1 MDFKLIPIT
10 KPSLDK
16 NDLKHIKNVLSSK
29 ILTDGFYQ
37 EKSEKIIR
45 GHLKSKFV
53 AVTHSCTAA
62 LEISAI
68 LINLKPG
75 DEVILPS
82 YGFVSIANAIVLRGA
97 KPIFVEINPHD
108 LNISYDDIK
117 NKTTKKTKAIYVIHY
132 AGNACQ
138 IKKISQYAKSKKI
151 FLIEDAAH
159 AFLGKY
165 QNKFLGTFGD
175 IGVFSFHETKNIVG
189 GQAGCI
195 SINNYKLIE
204 RANCILDKGTNRK
217 IFIKNY
223 KKKIISSKN
232 NKRFYSWVDFG
243 SEYRAPEL
251 SCALLY
257 SQLLKIKK
265 IQSIRKKNWF
275 TFKKVIQKLNTQKF
289 YLIESSKKA
298 SSAYHILG
306 FVFKTTQLANQFKK
320 LFQNERV
327 AATFHYVPLH
337 KSKMGKKYCKYKLPI
352 TENIY
357 SRVVRLPLFS
367 DMTRNEINKISLL
380 INKFFSLKY

>member
-1 MDFKLIPIT
+1 MIPIT
-10 KPSLDK
+10 KPFLDK
-16 NDLKHIKNVLSSK
+16 NDLKHIKKVLSSK

-37 EKSEKIIR
+37 GKSENIIKDY
-45 GHLKSKFV
+45 LKSKFV

-68 LINLKPG
+68 LIDLKEG

-97 KPIFVEINPHD
+97 KPVFVEINSND

-117 NKTTKKTKAIYVIHY
+117 KKTSKKTKAIYVIHY
-132 AGNACQ
+132 AGNACE
-138 IKKISQYAKSKKI
+138 IEKISQYAKSKKI

-165 QNKFLGTFGD
+165 KNKFLGTFGD

-195 SINNYKLIE
+195 SVNNSKLIK
-204 RANCILDKGTNRK
+204 RTNYILDKGTNRK
-217 IFIKNY
+217 IFIKDY

-232 NKRFYSWVDFG
+232 NKKFYSWVDLG

-257 SQLLKIKK
+257 SQLLKVKK
-265 IQSIRKKNWF
+265 IQSKRKKNWYI
-275 TFKKVIQKLNTQKF
+275 FKNLIDKLNTQKF
-289 YLIESSKKA
+289 YMIKYNKK
-298 SSAYHILG
+298 STSAYHILG
-306 FVFKTTQLANQFKK
+306 LIFKTTKLANKFKEI
-320 LFQNERV
+320 FQKKKI

-337 KSKMGKKYCKYKLPI
+337 KSIMGKKFCNYRLPI
-352 TENIY
+352 TETIY
-357 SRVVRLPLFS
+357 RRIVRLPLFS
-367 DMTRNEINKISLL
+367 DMTTKEFKKIKNAIKEFL
-380 INKFFSLKY
+380 ND

>member
-16 NDLKHIKNVLSSK
+16 NDLKHVKNVLSSK

-37 EKSEKIIR
+37 KKSEDIIKR
-45 GHLKSKFV
+45 YIKSKFV

-62 LEISAI
+62 LEISTI
-68 LINLKPG
+68 LINLKQG

-97 KPIFVEINPHD
+97 KPVFVEINPGD
-108 LNISYDDIK
+108 LNISYEDIK
-117 NKTTKKTKAIYVIHY
+117 NKTTKKTKAIYIIHY
-132 AGNACQ
+132 AGNACE
-138 IKKISQYAKSKKI
+138 IEKISHYAKSKKI
-151 FLIEDAAH
+151 FLIEDTAH

-165 QNKFLGTFGD
+165 KNKFLGTFGD

-195 SINNYKLIE
+195 SINNSKLIK
-204 RANCILDKGTNRK
+204 RTNFILDKGTNRRD
-217 IFIKNY
+217 FIKDY

-232 NKRFYSWVDFG
+232 NKKFYSWVDLG

-251 SCALLY
+251 SSALLY
-257 SQLLKIKK
+257 SQLLKVKK
-265 IQSIRKKNWF
+265 IQNKRKKNWHVF
-275 TFKKVIQKLNTQKF
+275 RKIINKLNTKKF
-289 YLIESSKKA
+289 YLVEPIKKS
-298 SSAYHILG
+298 SSAYHILALI
-306 FVFKTTQLANQFKK
+306 FKTTKFANNFKSV
-320 LFQNERV
+320 FQSQKI

-337 KSKMGKKYCKYKLPI
+337 KSLMGKKYCNYSLPL
-352 TENIY
+352 TESIY

-367 DMTRNEINKISLL
+367 EMTKKEIKKISSL
-380 INKFFSLKY
+380 IKVFSKK

>member
-1 MDFKLIPIT
+1 LDFKLIPIT

-16 NDLKHIKNVLSSK
+16 NDLKYIKNVLSSK

-37 EKSEKIIR
+37 KKSEDIIK
-45 GHLKSKFV
+45 GYIKSKFV

-68 LINLKPG
+68 LINLKQG

-97 KPIFVEINPHD
+97 KPVFVEINPED
-108 LNISYDDIK
+108 LNISFKDIK
-117 NKTTKKTKAIYVIHY
+117 NKTTKRTKAIYVIHY
-132 AGNACQ
+132 AGNACE
-138 IKKISQYAKSKKI
+138 IEKISHYAKSKKI

-165 QNKFLGTFGD
+165 KKKFLGTFGD

-195 SINNYKLIE
+195 SVNNSKLIK
-204 RANCILDKGTNRK
+204 RTNYILDKGTNRRN
-217 IFIKNY
+217 FIKDF

-232 NKRFYSWVDFG
+232 NKKFYSWVDLG

-251 SCALLY
+251 SSALLY
-257 SQLLKIKK
+257 SQLLKVKK
-265 IQSIRKKNWF
+265 IQSIRKKNWNIF
-275 TFKKVIQKLNTQKF
+275 DRLIDKLDTEKF
-289 YLIESSKKA
+289 YLIKSSQKTT
-298 SSAYHILG
+298 SAYHILALI
-306 FVFKTTQLANQFKK
+306 FRTTKLASDFKK
-320 LFQNERV
+320 IFQNNSI

-337 KSKMGKKYCKYKLPI
+337 KSIMGKKFCNYRLPL
-352 TENIY
+352 TEKIY
-357 SRVVRLPLFS
+357 SRVVRLPLYS
-367 DMTRNEINKISLL
+367 EMTKQEINKISLL
-380 INKFFSLKY
+380 IKTFLV

>member
-1 MDFKLIPIT
+1 MN
-10 KPSLDK
+10 K
-16 NDLKHIKNVLSSK
+16 NELKHIKNVLSSK
-29 ILTDGFYQ
+29 ILTDGYYQ
-37 EKSEKIIR
+37 AKTESIIKNY
-45 GHLKSKFV
+45 LKSKFV

-68 LINLKPG
+68 LIDLKPG

-97 KPIFVEINPHD
+97 KPIFTEIDPID
-108 LNISYDDIK
+108 LNISFDDIK
-117 NKTTKKTKAIYVIHY
+117 KKISKKTKAIYVIHY
-132 AGNACQ
+132 AGNACE
-138 IKKISQYAKSKKI
+138 IEKISKYAKSKKI

-165 QNKFLGTFGD
+165 KKKFLGTFGD
-175 IGVFSFHETKNIVG
+175 IGVFSFHETKNIIG

-195 SINNYKLIE
+195 SLNNPKFIK
-204 RANCILDKGTNRK
+204 RANNILDKGTNRK
-217 IFIKNY
+217 IYIRNY

-232 NKRFYSWVDFG
+232 SKKFYSWVDLG

-265 IQSIRKKNWF
+265 IQHRRKKNWLI
-275 TFKKVIQKLNTQKF
+275 FKRLIEKLNTKKF
-289 YLIESSKKA
+289 YLIKPNKK
-298 SSAYHILG
+298 STSAYHILG
-306 FVFKTTQLANQFKK
+306 LIFKTPSLASKFKNT
-320 LFQNERV
+320 FQNKKI

-337 KSKMGKKYCKYKLPI
+337 KSKMGKKFCNYKLPI

-357 SRVVRLPLFS
+357 NRVVRLPLFS
-367 DMTRNEINKISLL
+367 EMTSKEIKKISALL
-380 INKFFSLKY
+380 LRLFS

>member
-16 NDLKHIKNVLSSK
+16 NDLKHVKNVLSSK

-37 EKSEKIIR
+37 KKSEDII
-45 GHLKSKFV
+45 KNYINSKFV

-62 LEISAI
+62 LEITGI
-68 LINLKPG
+68 LINLKKG

-97 KPIFVEINPHD
+97 KPVFVEINPED

-117 NKTTKKTKAIYVIHY
+117 NRTTNKTKAIYVIHY
-132 AGNACQ
+132 AGNACE
-138 IKKISQYAKSKKI
+138 IEKISQFAKSKKI
-151 FLIEDAAH
+151 FLVEDAAH

-165 QNKFLGTFGD
+165 KNKFLGTFGD

-195 SINNYKLIE
+195 SINNSKLIK
-204 RANCILDKGTNRK
+204 RANYILDKGTNRRN
-217 IFIKNY
+217 FIKDY

-232 NKRFYSWVDFG
+232 NKKFYSWVDLG

-251 SCALLY
+251 SSALLY
-257 SQLLKIKK
+257 SQLLKVKK
-265 IQSIRKKNWF
+265 IQNIRKKNWDIF
-275 TFKKVIQKLNTQKF
+275 NKLIDKLDSNKC
-289 YLIESSKKA
+289 YLIKSNKK
-298 SSAYHILG
+298 SVSAYHILALI
-306 FVFKTTQLANQFKK
+306 FSTTKLANDFKK
-320 LFQNERV
+320 VFQNKKI

-337 KSKMGKKYCKYKLPI
+337 QSKMGKKFCNYRLFL

-357 SRVVRLPLFS
+357 SRVVRLPLYS
-367 DMTRNEINKISLL
+367 EMTKKEIIKISSL
-380 INKFFSLKY
+380 IKAFLIKK

>member
-37 EKSEKIIR
+37 KKSEDII
-45 GHLKSKFV
+45 KNYINSKFV

-62 LEISAI
+62 LEITGI
-68 LINLKPG
+68 LINLKEG

-97 KPIFVEINPHD
+97 KPVFVEINPED
-108 LNISYDDIK
+108 LNISYEDIK
-117 NKTTKKTKAIYVIHY
+117 NRTTNKTKAIYVIHY
-132 AGNACQ
+132 AGNSCE
-138 IKKISQYAKSKKI
+138 IEKISQFAKSKKI

-165 QNKFLGTFGD
+165 KNKFLGTFGD

-195 SINNYKLIE
+195 SINNSKLIK
-204 RANCILDKGTNRK
+204 RANYILDKGTNRRN
-217 IFIKNY
+217 FIKDY

-232 NKRFYSWVDFG
+232 NKKFYSWVDLG

-251 SCALLY
+251 SSALLY
-257 SQLLKIKK
+257 SQLLKVKK
-265 IQSIRKKNWF
+265 IQNIRKKNWDIF
-275 TFKKVIQKLNTQKF
+275 NKLIDKLDSNKC
-289 YLIESSKKA
+289 YLIKSNKK
-298 SSAYHILG
+298 STSAYHILALI
-306 FVFKTTQLANQFKK
+306 FSTTKLANDFKK
-320 LFQNERV
+320 VFQNKKI

-337 KSKMGKKYCKYKLPI
+337 KSKMGKKFCNYRLLL

-357 SRVVRLPLFS
+357 SRVVRLPLYS
-367 DMTRNEINKISLL
+367 EMTKQEITKISSIIKAFL
-380 INKFFSLKY
+380 IKK

>member
-1 MDFKLIPIT
+1 LDIKLIPIT
-10 KPSLDK
+10 KPFLDIS
-16 NDLKHIKNVLSSK
+16 DLKHIKNVLSSK

-37 EKSEKIIR
+37 KKSENIIKNY
-45 GHLKSKFV
+45 LKSKFI

-97 KPIFVEINPHD
+97 KPVFVEVNSHD
-108 LNISYDDIK
+108 LNISFNDIK
-117 NKTTKKTKAIYVIHY
+117 KKLTKKTKAIYVIHY
-132 AGNACQ
+132 AGNACE
-138 IKKISQYAKSKKI
+138 IEKISQYTKLKKI

-165 QNKFLGTFGD
+165 KNKFLGTFGD

-195 SINNYKLIE
+195 SINNKKLIG
-204 RANCILDKGTNRK
+204 RANSILDKGTNRK

-223 KKKIISSKN
+223 KKKIISSKY
-232 NKRFYSWVDFG
+232 NKKFYSWIDLG

-257 SQLLKIKK
+257 SQLIKIKK
-265 IQSIRKKNWF
+265 IQNIRKKNWF
-275 TFKKVIQKLNTQKF
+275 IFKRSIKKLNTQKF
-289 YLIESSKKA
+289 YLIEPDKK
-298 SSAYHILG
+298 STSAYHILG
-306 FVFKTTQLANQFKK
+306 LIFKTAQIANQFKK
-320 LFQNERV
+320 IFQNKKI

-367 DMTRNEINKISLL
+367 DMKKKEINKITSL
-380 INKFFSLKY
+380 IKTFCA

>member
-16 NDLKHIKNVLSSK
+16 NDLKHVKNVLSSK

-37 EKSEKIIR
+37 KKSEDII
-45 GHLKSKFV
+45 KNYINSKFV

-62 LEISAI
+62 LEITGI
-68 LINLKPG
+68 LINLKKG

-97 KPIFVEINPHD
+97 KPVFVEINPED

-117 NKTTKKTKAIYVIHY
+117 NRTTNKTKAIYVIHY
-132 AGNACQ
+132 AGNACE
-138 IKKISQYAKSKKI
+138 IEKISQFAKSKKI
-151 FLIEDAAH
+151 FLVEDAAH

-165 QNKFLGTFGD
+165 KNKFLGTFGD

-195 SINNYKLIE
+195 SINNSKLIK
-204 RANCILDKGTNRK
+204 RANYILDKGTNRRN
-217 IFIKNY
+217 FIKDY
-223 KKKIISSKN
+223 KKKIISSRN
-232 NKRFYSWVDFG
+232 NKKFYSWVDLG

-251 SCALLY
+251 SSALLY
-257 SQLLKIKK
+257 SQLLKVKK
-265 IQSIRKKNWF
+265 IQNIRKKNWDIF
-275 TFKKVIQKLNTQKF
+275 NKLIDKLDSNKC
-289 YLIESSKKA
+289 YLIKSNKK
-298 SSAYHILG
+298 SVSAYHILALI
-306 FVFKTTQLANQFKK
+306 FSTTKLANDFKK
-320 LFQNERV
+320 VFQNKKI

-337 KSKMGKKYCKYKLPI
+337 QSKMGKKFCNYRLFL

-357 SRVVRLPLFS
+357 SRVVRLPLYS
-367 DMTRNEINKISLL
+367 EMTKKEIIKISSL
-380 INKFFSLKY
+380 IKAFLIKK

>member
-37 EKSEKIIR
+37 KKSEDII
-45 GHLKSKFV
+45 KNYINSKFV

-62 LEISAI
+62 LEITGI
-68 LINLKPG
+68 LINLKKG

-97 KPIFVEINPHD
+97 KPVFVEINPND
-108 LNISYDDIK
+108 LNISYEDIK
-117 NKTTKKTKAIYVIHY
+117 NKTTNKTKAIYIIHY
-132 AGNACQ
+132 AGNACEVV
-138 IKKISQYAKSKKI
+138 KISHFAKSKKI

-165 QNKFLGTFGD
+165 KDKFLGTFGD

-195 SINNYKLIE
+195 SINNSKLIK
-204 RANCILDKGTNRK
+204 RTNYILDKGTNRRN
-217 IFIKNY
+217 FIKDY

-232 NKRFYSWVDFG
+232 NKKFYSWVDLG

-251 SCALLY
+251 SSALLY
-257 SQLLKIKK
+257 SQLLKVKK
-265 IQSIRKKNWF
+265 IQNVRKKNWNIF
-275 TFKKVIQKLNTQKF
+275 NQLIDKLDTKKF
-289 YLIESSKKA
+289 YLIKSSQESTST
-298 SSAYHILG
+298 YHILALI
-306 FVFKTTQLANQFKK
+306 FRTTKLANEFKK
-320 LFQNERV
+320 IFQNNRI

-337 KSKMGKKYCKYKLPI
+337 KSRMGKQFCNYKLPI

-357 SRVVRLPLFS
+357 NRVVRLPLYS
-367 DMTRNEINKISLL
+367 DMTKQEINKISAL
-380 INKFFSLKY
+380 IKNFLV

>member
-1 MDFKLIPIT
+1 MIPIT

-16 NDLKHIKNVLSSK
+16 SDLKHIKNVLLSK

-37 EKSEKIIR
+37 GKCESIIKNY
-45 GHLKSKFV
+45 LKSKFI

-68 LINLKPG
+68 LINLKEG

-97 KPIFVEINPHD
+97 KPVFVEINSND

-117 NKTTKKTKAIYVIHY
+117 KKISKKTKALYVIHY
-132 AGNACQ
+132 AGNSCE
-138 IKKISQYAKSKKI
+138 IEKISRYAKSKKI
-151 FLIEDAAH
+151 FLIEDTAH

-165 QNKFLGTFGD
+165 KNKFLGTFGD

-195 SINNYKLIE
+195 SVNNSKLIK
-204 RANCILDKGTNRK
+204 RTNCILDKGTNRK
-217 IFIKNY
+217 IFIKDY

-232 NKRFYSWVDFG
+232 NKKFYSWVDLG

-257 SQLLKIKK
+257 SQLLKVKK
-265 IQSIRKKNWF
+265 IQTRRKKNWYI
-275 TFKKVIQKLNTQKF
+275 FKNLIDKLDTQKF
-289 YLIESSKKA
+289 YVIKNNKEST
-298 SSAYHILG
+298 SAYHILALI
-306 FVFKTTQLANQFKK
+306 FETTKLANKFKEI
-320 LFQNERV
+320 FQKKKI

-337 KSKMGKKYCKYKLPI
+337 KSIMGKKFCNYRLPI
-352 TENIY
+352 TETIY
-357 SRVVRLPLFS
+357 KRIVRLPLFS
-367 DMTRNEINKISLL
+367 DMTTKEFKKITNTIKEFL
-380 INKFFSLKY
+380 ND

>member
-16 NDLKHIKNVLSSK
+16 NDLKHVKNVLSSK

-37 EKSEKIIR
+37 KKSEDII
-45 GHLKSKFV
+45 KNYINSKFV

-62 LEISAI
+62 LEITGI
-68 LINLKPG
+68 LINLKEG

-97 KPIFVEINPHD
+97 KPVFVEINPED
-108 LNISYDDIK
+108 LNISYEDIK
-117 NKTTKKTKAIYVIHY
+117 NRTTNKTKAIYVIHY
-132 AGNACQ
+132 AGNSCE
-138 IKKISQYAKSKKI
+138 IEKISQFAKSKKI

-165 QNKFLGTFGD
+165 KNKFLGTFGD

-195 SINNYKLIE
+195 SINNSKLIK
-204 RANCILDKGTNRK
+204 RANYILDKGTNRRN
-217 IFIKNY
+217 FIKDY

-232 NKRFYSWVDFG
+232 NKKFYSWVDLG

-251 SCALLY
+251 SSALLY
-257 SQLLKIKK
+257 SQLLKVKK
-265 IQSIRKKNWF
+265 IQNIRKKNWDIF
-275 TFKKVIQKLNTQKF
+275 NKLIDKLDSNKC
-289 YLIESSKKA
+289 YLIKSNKK
-298 SSAYHILG
+298 SVSAYHILALI
-306 FVFKTTQLANQFKK
+306 FSTTKLANDFKK
-320 LFQNERV
+320 VFQNKKI

-337 KSKMGKKYCKYKLPI
+337 QSKMGKKFCNYRLFL

-357 SRVVRLPLFS
+357 SRVVRLPLYS
-367 DMTRNEINKISLL
+367 EMTKQEIIKISSL
-380 INKFFSLKY
+380 IKAFLIKK

>member
-1 MDFKLIPIT
+1 MDFRLIPIT

-37 EKSEKIIR
+37 KKSEDII
-45 GHLKSKFV
+45 KNYINSKFV

-62 LEISAI
+62 LEITGI
-68 LINLKPG
+68 LINLKEG

-97 KPIFVEINPHD
+97 KPVFVEINPED
-108 LNISYDDIK
+108 LNISYNDIK
-117 NKTTKKTKAIYVIHY
+117 NRTTNKTKAIYVIHY
-132 AGNACQ
+132 AGNACE
-138 IKKISQYAKSKKI
+138 IEKISQFAKSKKI

-165 QNKFLGTFGD
+165 KNKFLGTFGD

-195 SINNYKLIE
+195 SINNSKLIK
-204 RANCILDKGTNRK
+204 RANYILDKGTNRRN
-217 IFIKNY
+217 FIKDY

-232 NKRFYSWVDFG
+232 NKKFYSWVDLG

-251 SCALLY
+251 SSALLY
-257 SQLLKIKK
+257 SQLLKVKK
-265 IQSIRKKNWF
+265 IQNIRKKNWDIF
-275 TFKKVIQKLNTQKF
+275 NKLIDKLDSNKC
-289 YLIESSKKA
+289 YLIKSNKK
-298 SSAYHILG
+298 SVSAYHILALI
-306 FVFKTTQLANQFKK
+306 FSTTKLANDFKK
-320 LFQNERV
+320 VFQNKKI

-337 KSKMGKKYCKYKLPI
+337 QSKMGKKFCNYRLLL

-357 SRVVRLPLFS
+357 SRVVRLPLYS
-367 DMTRNEINKISLL
+367 EMTKQEIIKISSL
-380 INKFFSLKY
+380 IKAFLIKK